1 MKNIIKHI
9 LVGGV
14 AAALFCSCNL
24 DLVPTTS
31 IAYDEGS
38 TLFLTQNDVNAFQNG
53 VLTSYRALQYGVYTQ
68 TSEVMCDYFNA
79 TVDFGNNYGSVHRAG
94 ADDSFNASDYDAE
107 AMWQNHYA
115 AIKNYNIVIANADPD
130 LIENKD
136 ILPSVEV
143 LKGIALF
150 CRASSYLTLARHYG
164 NAYNPATADTDPCVP
179 LVLVYDQLA
188 KPARASVKEV
198 YDQILDDL
206 DEAEELLAN
215 VPGAKRS
222 EVPTIDAVYALKARY
237 FLDVQEYEEAYD
249 MALSVIDSDAQY
261 ALAAKA
267 EEMVAEY
274 INDNGTEPII
284 QLFASVGEG
293 SKSNGIYAPVRK
305 NEDGVK
311 YFSPYFIP
319 TKTLVN
325 SYSDGDLRFQT
336 WFAKDM
342 YPIRMG
348 ANYFEGVY
356 VFIKYY
362 DNPGLRTGPDETG
375 AKAAKPLMI
384 GEMYLIAAEAA
395 AQNKDLDAAKTIL
408 NELQL
413 ARKAI
418 LTDGSLENVKK
429 EWYRETVGEGL
440 RFACAKRWGES
451 LAARPHQT
459 GADYVVVK
467 GEAYDG
473 RTLSADS
480 HVWNWPV
487 PTYEMKLN
495 SNLKQNPGYSAQ

>member
-53 VLTSYRALQYGVYTQ
+53 VMASYRSLQYGVFTQ

-79 TVDFGNNYGSVHRAG
+79 TVDYGNNYGSVHRAG

-107 AMWQNHYA
+107 AMWANHYG

-136 ILPSVEV
+136 LLPSVNV

-164 NAYNPATADTDPCVP
+164 NAYNPATAATDLCVP

-188 KPARASVKEV
+188 KPARASVQEV
-198 YDQILDDL
+198 YDQILEDL
-206 DEAEELLAN
+206 DEAENLLAD
-215 VPGAKRS
+215 VPGSIAA

-237 FLDVQEYEEAYD
+237 FLDVQKYDDAYD
-249 MALSVIDSDAQY
+249 MALSVIDSDANY
-261 ALAAKA
+261 TLAATQEA
-267 EEMVAEY
+267 MLAEY
-274 INDNGTEPII
+274 VDDNGTEPIL
-284 QLFASVGEG
+284 QLYATIKEG
-293 SKSNGIYAPVRK
+293 SVSNSLYAPVRK
-305 NEDGVK
+305 NEDAQK

-319 TKTLVN
+319 TKSLVN
-325 SYSDGDLRFQT
+325 SYSNGDLRFVT
-336 WFAKDM
+336 WFTNDM

-348 ANYFEGVY
+348 ANYYEDVY

-362 DNPGLRTGPDETG
+362 DNPALRSGPDETG

-384 GEMYLIAAEAA
+384 SEMYLIAAEAA
-395 AQNKDLDAAKTIL
+395 AQNNDLGAAKTML

-413 ARKAI
+413 ARKATY
-418 LTDGSLENVKK
+418 TDGSLESVKN

-451 LAARPHQT
+451 LASRPYQT

-467 GEAYDG
+467 GEAYDQ

-495 SNLKQNPGYSAQ
+495 GNLVQNPGYSAQ